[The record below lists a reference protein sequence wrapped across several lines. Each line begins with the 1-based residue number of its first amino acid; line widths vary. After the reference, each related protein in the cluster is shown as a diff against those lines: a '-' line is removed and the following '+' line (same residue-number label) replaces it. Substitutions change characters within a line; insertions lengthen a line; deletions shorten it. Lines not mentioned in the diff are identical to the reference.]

1 MILEELKEILS
12 PIIPVETGVF
22 SSVAPERYVVLT
34 PLSDEFALHADD
46 RPGYDVQAVRI
57 SLYDKGNYIKMKNQ
71 IVCAVLATEMTVTGR
86 RYIGHED
93 NTDYHH
99 YAIDVA
105 KAYEFNKEMEE

>member
-12 PIIPVETGVF
+12 PVIPVETGVF

-34 PLSDEFALHADD
+34 PLSDEYALHADD

-71 IVCAVLATEMTVTGR
+71 IVCAVLAAEMTVTGR

-93 NTDYHH
+93 TADYHH

-105 KAYEFNKEMEE
+105 KLYRLEE